1 MNNNA
6 VVTSSIIEDAFLISC
21 LVIALQNVEPAIT
34 RNPESDIFLDDCQ
47 DSIETMLLKRLL
59 ATAGMIRNIVFER
72 YTPEMRDDEWRMLAE
87 RKVGLLL
94 RDGRDD
100 EELTFREACNKIL
113 HHRSYAFP
121 ASVQIVGLALQDC
134 AQFSGTQQEREWHA
148 ILNLHQF
155 ASAAYFCADIE
166 SRV

>member
-1 MNNNA
+1 M
-6 VVTSSIIEDAFLISC
+6 
-21 LVIALQNVEPAIT
+21 IALQHVEPAIT
-34 RNPESDIFLDDCQ
+34 RNPECDIFLDDCQ
-47 DSIETMLLKRLL
+47 GSIETMLLKRLL
-59 ATAGMIRNIVFER
+59 ATAGMIRNIVFEK
-72 YTPEMRDDEWRMLAE
+72 YPSDTRDDEWRMLAD

-100 EELTFREACNKIL
+100 ELTFREACNKIL

-121 ASVQIVGLALQDC
+121 ASVSVVGLALQDC

-166 SRV
+166 RRV

>member
-21 LVIALQNVEPAIT
+21 LVIALQHVEPAIT

-47 DSIETMLLKRLL
+47 GSIETMLLKRLL
-59 ATAGMIRNIVFER
+59 ATAGMIRNIVFEK
-72 YTPEMRDDEWRMLAE
+72 YPSDTRDDEWRMLAD

-100 EELTFREACNKIL
+100 ELTFREACNKIL

-121 ASVQIVGLALQDC
+121 ASVSVVGLALQDC

-166 SRV
+166 RRV